1 MSTIVRVEKKTN
13 YTIIDNTALRDSRL
27 SWKAKGLMAY
37 MLSMPDDWTF
47 YMDELQKHATDGKS
61 SFRSGFNELKK
72 LGYVERKRI
81 QREDGTFFWETIVHE
96 RPHTDFPQ
104 VDYPSMEKPQV
115 EKPSMDNRPLL
126 STNKPSTDK
135 QNTNRPST
143 DDNKQTSLSSP
154 GFKKAIELYENLI
167 PGGVTSIVGDKIDDD
182 LNTYGIELMEKA
194 FEVAALRNKRFYG
207 YIRGILKNWH
217 HEGVR
222 TAKDLEL
229 KEKEKRSQNAPDQEE
244 KNLYEGYDFGF

>member
-1 MSTIVRVEKKTN
+1 MSAIVRVEKKTN
-13 YTIIDNTALRDSRL
+13 YTIIDNTALRDNRL

-104 VDYPSMEKPQV
+104 VDYPSMEKPLV
-115 EKPSMDNRPLL
+115 EKPSMENRTLL
-126 STNKPSTDK
+126 NTNKQSTDKPNTNKP
-135 QNTNRPST
+135 NT

-154 GFKKAIELYENLI
+154 DFKKAIELYENLI
-167 PGGVTSIVGDKIDDD
+167 PGGLTSIVGDKIDDD

-222 TAKDLEL
+222 TAKDLEI
-229 KEKEKRSQNAPDQEE
+229 KEKRSQKAPDQEE